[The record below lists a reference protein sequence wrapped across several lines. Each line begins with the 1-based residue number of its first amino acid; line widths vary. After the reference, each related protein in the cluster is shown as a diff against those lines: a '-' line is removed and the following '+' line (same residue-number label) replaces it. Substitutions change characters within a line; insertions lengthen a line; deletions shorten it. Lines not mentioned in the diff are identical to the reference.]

1 MCVCV
6 CADAKSLPGISQPFP
21 NIFDPAALLARAA
34 SSRQPIRELRRWR
47 EAEITHGRVAMLAS
61 LGFIVQEQ
69 LEDFPVFYNI
79 DGHITG
85 EYSCELCFAFLSI
98 DAVSTGATET
108 DCQVD
113 DTFKSPI
120 WKEPAIFVHVFASND
135 PKLLMAGPAIYHFQQ
150 VEARGAVFWEPLI
163 FVIALA
169 EAYRV
174 GLGWAN
180 PRSEDFNFLREDYE
194 PGNLGF
200 DPLGLLPSDPAA
212 KKDLQTKELN
222 NGRLAMIAIA
232 AFVVQELVSGEE
244 VFAHTFKK
252 LGL

>member
-1 MCVCV
+1 MQNCMCVSV

-85 EYSCELCFAFLSI
+85 EYSRKLCFAFLSI

-113 DTFKSPI
+113 DMFKSPI
-120 WKEPAIFVHVFASND
+120 WKEPARRT
-135 PKLLMAGPAIYHFQQ
+135 L
-150 VEARGAVFWEPLI
+150 
-163 FVIALA
+163 
-169 EAYRV
+169 
-174 GLGWAN
+174 
-180 PRSEDFNFLREDYE
+180 
-194 PGNLGF
+194 
-200 DPLGLLPSDPAA
+200 
-212 KKDLQTKELN
+212 
-222 NGRLAMIAIA
+222 
-232 AFVVQELVSGEE
+232 
-244 VFAHTFKK
+244 
-252 LGL
+252 